1 VAGADLMLSF
11 IIKIMQAV
19 QQFKTGVIDSLR
31 IPDAIITILSDNTLR
46 NLTIKSTIL
55 NGVFWLGSILVYQFI
70 ICQIISSEMYVRL

>member
-1 VAGADLMLSF
+1 MAGADLMLSF

-46 NLTIKSTIL
+46 KLTIKSTIL
-55 NGVFWLGSILVYQFI
+55 NGVFWLGSILVYQLI
-70 ICQIISSEMYVRL
+70 ICKIISSEMYLRL

>member
-1 VAGADLMLSF
+1 MAGADLMLSF

-46 NLTIKSTIL
+46 KLTIKSTIL
-55 NGVFWLGSILVYQFI
+55 NGVFWLGSILVYQLI
-70 ICQIISSEMYVRL
+70 ICKIISSEMYVRL

>member
-46 NLTIKSTIL
+46 KLTIKSTIL
-55 NGVFWLGSILVYQFI
+55 NGVFWLGSILVYQLI
-70 ICQIISSEMYVRL
+70 ICKIISSEMYLRL

>member
-46 NLTIKSTIL
+46 KLTIKSTIL
-55 NGVFWLGSILVYQFI
+55 NGVFWLGSILVYQLI
-70 ICQIISSEMYVRL
+70 ICKIISSEMYVRL